1 GVDLAT
7 VVAVRARLREIGED
21 LGVARLEEDAVPERP
36 RLRLG
41 RQRALGLLGLLATV
55 AVDGEKG
62 LEELVARDHP
72 AALGQELGKL
82 ALQEV
87 FLHVD
92 HVAPEAPAL
101 DLDGDVARGGVA
113 RLVLGDGGDG
123 RPHLV
128 VPGEGDDGDV
138 EIGVG
143 RPRGIRPE
151 RQGTD
156 AHRHSG
162 GASRAHDHEPAAALG
177 PVARGRDDLDG
188 ERREVE
194 GDGYG
199 GRGPVADANG
209 PAEAGAGAHLEHG
222 AAIAQAR
229 GAAVDHEFAGLPGM
243 CCSASRAMIAMRLA
257 ALGFLARAAAHL
269 HSFTPWARL
278 LGERTIWTLE
288 VGVFLLAL
296 WMIARLRRTAA
307 IRRQWGRVAVHDW
320 RGLVAAVPPGLRF
333 LVIGAALYAWMNFVL
348 CLMVEEDVVTRAA
361 ITLRM
366 ATGHLL
372 FFYLVPLVF
381 FGWVDPARP

>member
-1 GVDLAT
+1 MADGGEVVAEVDLGVDLAT

-87 FLHVD
+87 VLHVD

-113 RLVLGDGGDG
+113 RLVLGNGGDG
-123 RPHLV
+123 RSHLV

-143 RPRGIRPE
+143 RPRGIRAE

-162 GASRAHDHEPAAALG
+162 GASRAHDDEPAAALG

-188 ERREVE
+188 GRREVE

-199 GRGPVADANG
+199 GHGLVVHANG
-209 PAEAGAGAHLEHG
+209 PPEAVAGAHLEHG
-222 AAIAQAR
+222 AAFAQAQ
-229 GAAVDHEFAGLPGM
+229 GAAVDHELDALRTRLRAGEGLLGEDH
-243 CCSASRAMIAMRLA
+243 ARGALLEADLHRAD
-257 ALGFLARAAAHL
+257 AAAHRMEI
-269 HSFTPWARL
+269 HGEGRL
-278 LGERTIWTLE
+278 
-288 VGVFLLAL
+288 
-296 WMIARLRRTAA
+296 
-307 IRRQWGRVAVHDW
+307 D
-320 RGLVAAVPPGLRF
+320 P
-333 LVIGAALYAWMNFVL
+333 
-348 CLMVEEDVVTRAA
+348 
-361 ITLRM
+361 
-366 ATGHLL
+366 
-372 FFYLVPLVF
+372 
-381 FGWVDPARP
+381 DPARDGLEDRADARNGLPPREVSEDGDDEEGGNDDDAEPEPDGGASHAARIARSSRRAARNVL